1 MLEVGVVID
10 KLKGD
15 IHESIYELHDSVR
28 DKADGEVQ
36 ATGGHLAGGGL
47 LVSEKKVP
55 LKLTFLIRTKLS
67 ELERFR

>member
-36 ATGGHLAGGGL
+36 ATGGHLAGCRL
-47 LVSEKKVP
+47 LVSSRLLLMVSRLGK
-55 LKLTFLIRTKLS
+55 TT
-67 ELERFR
+67 

>member
-36 ATGGHLAGGGL
+36 ATGGH
-47 LVSEKKVP
+47 
-55 LKLTFLIRTKLS
+55 
-67 ELERFR
+67 